1 MQKTAADLQ
10 SIVINISTIDNVSGT
25 KHLSLCPYYKQVA
38 SEYHNLEAT
47 YFIAL
52 QSTELSDKIHCM
64 VNLSVTNRFYYIYG
78 IWGVILL
85 DKYNA
90 NIGYLDDSLD
100 IDNNEFNKN
109 ILYTIMNN
117 SQDTFYFKD
126 KYSRII
132 IGSKAHSAL
141 WGEDNPKDVIGKTDF
156 DYFPEEF
163 ARTSFEAE
171 QEIMKTQT
179 PILGM
184 IEKLIKPDG
193 SVMWLS
199 ASKYPLYDSGY
210 NIIGTWGTSRDITS
224 LKEIE
229 LELARLN
236 ESLEEANRKLKI
248 LSCKDTL
255 TGLYNQGHFME
266 ETKKVFELFKRRE
279 EKVPLTDFSII
290 IFDVDNLKGIN
301 DTYGHLMGD
310 YVLRYIS
317 DVIATKIRSSD
328 KFFRIGG
335 DEFGLLLL
343 DTNIEDAK
351 IIAEKIRETVAK
363 TNIKYMDNKISI
375 TVSLGV
381 STFKGTDSIEDMI
394 HTADER
400 LYQSKREGKN
410 KIY

>member
-1 MQKTAADLQ
+1 M
-10 SIVINISTIDNVSGT
+10 
-25 KHLSLCPYYKQVA
+25 
-38 SEYHNLEAT
+38 
-47 YFIAL
+47 
-52 QSTELSDKIHCM
+52 
-64 VNLSVTNRFYYIYG
+64 
-78 IWGVILL
+78 ILL

-90 NIGYLDDSLD
+90 NLGDLTDLLI
-100 IDNNEFNKN
+100 IDNNEFNKI

-141 WGEDNPKDVIGKTDF
+141 WGEDNPEDVIGKTDF
-156 DYFPEEF
+156 DYFPKEF
-163 ARTSFEAE
+163 ARISFEAE
-171 QEIMKTQT
+171 QEIMKTQI
-179 PILGM
+179 PKLGM
-184 IEKLIKPDG
+184 IEKLIRPDG
-193 SVMWLS
+193 SVLWLS
-199 ASKYPLYDSGY
+199 ASKYPLYDSEN

-224 LKEIE
+224 LKENE

-248 LSCKDTL
+248 LSSRDSL
-255 TGLYNQGHFME
+255 TGLYNQGHFIE

-279 EKVPLTDFSII
+279 EKVPLTEFSII

-317 DVIATKIRSSD
+317 DIILEKIRSSD

-335 DEFGLLLL
+335 DEFGLLLF
-343 DTNIEDAK
+343 DTNLEDAK
-351 IIAEKIRETVAK
+351 ITAEKVRETIAE

-381 STFKGTDSIEDMI
+381 STFKEADSIEDMI

-410 KIY
+410 KTY